1 MRLLNRYF
9 RRDIYERY
17 LRSLEHVRR
26 YRLES
31 ILDVGCGSG
40 RYELGLAQLPDTSR
54 MVGIDFSSLMIAL
67 ALENIRPVQN
77 SGKSLEFFCR
87 DFAKFETDETFD
99 AILAMGFFDYIRDP
113 VPVLEKMRKL
123 ARHSVA
129 ASFPSI
135 SFYRTPLRKTR
146 YFFKRCPVYFYTP
159 EKILALSKAAGFARV
174 ETQKIKGSGMDYFA
188 TFYS

>member
-1 MRLLNRYF
+1 MEAAERVREYFTRSAVGFDSLYSEEKISPFMRLLNRYF

-77 SGKSLEFFCR
+77 SGKSLNFSAGILQSLKPTKPLMPYSRWVFSTTFGTPCR
-87 DFAKFETDETFD
+87 
-99 AILAMGFFDYIRDP
+99 
-113 VPVLEKMRKL
+113 
-123 ARHSVA
+123 SW
-129 ASFPSI
+129 
-135 SFYRTPLRKTR
+135 
-146 YFFKRCPVYFYTP
+146 KRC
-159 EKILALSKAAGFARV
+159 
-174 ETQKIKGSGMDYFA
+174 
-188 TFYS
+188 